1 MATVLESPRNS
12 SARRDSA
19 GDVEFGLKTESL
31 TFSQPSRPHTDP
43 QNTIWEEPVANNRG
57 LGSTTAKDALV
68 GVKPLPWRQCA
79 ALMVLASMAVYG
91 LGFLIVAG
99 FNHLFHY
106 LQL

>member
-1 MATVLESPRNS
+1 MGPVLESPRNS
-12 SARRDSA
+12 SARRHSARDSEIPPK
-19 GDVEFGLKTESL
+19 GESL
-31 TFSQPSRPHTDP
+31 TFLQPSSSQSGP
-43 QNTIWEEPVANNRG
+43 QNTIWEEPVARNRG
-57 LGSTTAKDALV
+57 LGSAGAKDALV
-68 GVKPLPWRQCA
+68 SVKPLPWRQCA